1 MELIWFYVA
10 IVLAISDTI
19 HTQIV
24 WKIFNKFYLI
34 LGGIINN
41 SVNAPWKTWIIHE
54 LMEAGFHFIFVS
66 IAFLNLE
73 IGILA
78 AFIHFVIDVSHTLLI
93 SSHTQI
99 ITFCNWIIIHLS
111 YLWIIKII
119 LLEYIKCQLLHSNIK
134 I

>member
-41 SVNAPWKTWIIHE
+41 SVNATWKTWIIHE

-93 SSHTQI
+93 SSHM
-99 ITFCNWIIIHLS
+99 NE
-111 YLWIIKII
+111 
-119 LLEYIKCQLLHSNIK
+119 LEHRSLHFVIESLFFIA
-134 I
+134 IYGL

>member
-1 MELIWFYVA
+1 MELLWFYVA

-54 LMEAGFHFIFVS
+54 LMEAGFHFIFCVNS
-66 IAFLNLE
+66 IFKLRNRN
-73 IGILA
+73 
-78 AFIHFVIDVSHTLLI
+78 I
-93 SSHTQI
+93 SSIYSFCDRCKPH
-99 ITFCNWIIIHLS
+99 IT
-111 YLWIIKII
+111 Y
-119 LLEYIKCQLLHSNIK
+119 
-134 I
+134 

>member
-1 MELIWFYVA
+1 MELLWFYVA

-54 LMEAGFHFIFVS
+54 LMEAGFHFNFLY
-66 IAFLNLE
+66 AFYIEMITSYYL
-73 IGILA
+73 IGCAIY
-78 AFIHFVIDVSHTLLI
+78 
-93 SSHTQI
+93 TQ
-99 ITFCNWIIIHLS
+99 
-111 YLWIIKII
+111 
-119 LLEYIKCQLLHSNIK
+119 
-134 I
+134 

>member
-1 MELIWFYVA
+1 MELLWFYVA

-66 IAFLNLE
+66 IAFR
-73 IGILA
+73 
-78 AFIHFVIDVSHTLLI
+78 FIRSSFLLVMVP
-93 SSHTQI
+93 
-99 ITFCNWIIIHLS
+99 
-111 YLWIIKII
+111 
-119 LLEYIKCQLLHSNIK
+119 
-134 I
+134 

>member
-1 MELIWFYVA
+1 MELLWFYVA

-54 LMEAGFHFIFVS
+54 LMEAGFHFYFCVNSIFK
-66 IAFLNLE
+66 LRNRN
-73 IGILA
+73 
-78 AFIHFVIDVSHTLLI
+78 I
-93 SSHTQI
+93 SSIYSFCDRCKPH
-99 ITFCNWIIIHLS
+99 IT
-111 YLWIIKII
+111 Y
-119 LLEYIKCQLLHSNIK
+119 
-134 I
+134 

>member
-1 MELIWFYVA
+1 
-10 IVLAISDTI
+10 
-19 HTQIV
+19 
-24 WKIFNKFYLI
+24 
-34 LGGIINN
+34 
-41 SVNAPWKTWIIHE
+41 
-54 LMEAGFHFIFVS
+54 MEAGFHFIFVS

-93 SSHTQI
+93 SSHMNELEHRSLHFVI
-99 ITFCNWIIIHLS
+99 ESLFF

>member
-1 MELIWFYVA
+1 MELLWFYVA

-93 SSHTQI
+93 SSHMNELNASYYIQI
-99 ITFCNWIIIHLS
+99 SRFKRFRNRYGKRRIDKHFTNDV
-111 YLWIIKII
+111 K
-119 LLEYIKCQLLHSNIK
+119 
-134 I
+134 